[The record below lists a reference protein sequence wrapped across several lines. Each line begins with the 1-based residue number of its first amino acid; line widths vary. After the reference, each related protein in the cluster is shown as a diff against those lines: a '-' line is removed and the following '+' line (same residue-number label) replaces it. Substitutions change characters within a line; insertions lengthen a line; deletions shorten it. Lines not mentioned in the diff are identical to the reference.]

1 MVYFS
6 ERELLKKT
14 RVTFLSCLAWKG
26 WRAKINFRRIQESIK
41 VIQRYARR
49 YFEAKRLKKECRSVL
64 NSTGDMS
71 SKEALAL
78 KESICFS
85 PLSPSFSLLETT
97 GRHFGLTSSLASRAM
112 PSWFD
117 EFTPQNRRLS
127 PCKSQMMMSSSRSH
141 VSPLGLLMG
150 FGRGNLH
157 TRTQTRKHCV
167 TQSVNKSFT
176 IISRRDIE
184 KVHRFM

>member
-1 MVYFS
+1 M
-6 ERELLKKT
+6 
-14 RVTFLSCLAWKG
+14 
-26 WRAKINFRRIQESIK
+26 
-41 VIQRYARR
+41 
-49 YFEAKRLKKECRSVL
+49 
-64 NSTGDMS
+64 ST
-71 SKEALAL
+71 KEALAL
-78 KESICFS
+78 KESICVS

-97 GRHFGLTSSLASRAM
+97 SRHFGLTSSLASRAM

-117 EFTPQNRRLS
+117 EFTPQNRGLS

-157 TRTQTRKHCV
+157 TRIQTRKHCV
-167 TQSVNKSFT
+167 TQSVNESST

-184 KVHRFM
+184 KVHSFM

>member
-1 MVYFS
+1 M
-6 ERELLKKT
+6 
-14 RVTFLSCLAWKG
+14 
-26 WRAKINFRRIQESIK
+26 
-41 VIQRYARR
+41 
-49 YFEAKRLKKECRSVL
+49 
-64 NSTGDMS
+64 ST
-71 SKEALAL
+71 KEALAL
-78 KESICFS
+78 KESICVS

-97 GRHFGLTSSLASRAM
+97 SRHFGLTSSLASCPM
-112 PSWFD
+112 LSWFD

-157 TRTQTRKHCV
+157 TRIQTRKHCV
-167 TQSVNKSFT
+167 TQSVNKSST

-184 KVHRFM
+184 KVHSFM

>member
-26 WRAKINFRRIQESIK
+26 WRAKINFRRIQESTK

-71 SKEALAL
+71 TKEALAL
-78 KESICFS
+78 KERISVS

-97 GRHFGLTSSLASRAM
+97 SRHFGLTSSLASRAM
-112 PSWFD
+112 LSWFD
-117 EFTPQNRRLS
+117 EFTPQNHRLS
-127 PCKSQMMMSSSRSH
+127 PCKSQMIMNSSRSH

-150 FGRGNLH
+150 FGRENLH
-157 TRTQTRKHCV
+157 TRIQTSKHCA
-167 TQSVNKSFT
+167 TQSVNKSST

-184 KVHRFM
+184 KVHSLM